1 MGRRGKFKPKLPIP
15 GADDPRGMG
24 SLIPLFIERSRVR
37 GYAEATLETQ
47 EKYLR
52 FFAAWLDTRG
62 IIRPQEVT
70 RPVLERFQRYVFHYR
85 KQDGKPLAINSQLS
99 HILPIM
105 AFFRWLT
112 KSNYILANPAADL
125 ELPRKIKHLPRV
137 VLSAKEM
144 EKVFQQF
151 NLNDPLGLRDRA
163 ICEMFYSSGI
173 RRGELSALKLID
185 VDAERRIIFIREG
198 KGWKDRTVPIG
209 ERALAWLEKYLREVR
224 PSLVVP
230 PDDGTVFL
238 SIDGHALTPDA
249 LTDMTAAY
257 IGAANL
263 GKGGACHLF
272 RHTMAT
278 LMLEGGADIRHIQ
291 QMLGH
296 ENLNTTTIYTRVTIK
311 NLQEVFRKTH
321 PGANLRRNPKRLK
334 NLEKEETDIR
344 EREAALSTLIA
355 KSEKKGKP
363 EIPDTPEGKKR
374 RVRIKRL
381 LGTRV
386 KLLPGEVVKTR
397 KTSGKRK
404 KKQKKPKW

>member
-1 MGRRGKFKPKLPIP
+1 MGRRGKFKPKPAIP

-24 SLIPLFIERSRVR
+24 SLIPQFIERSRVR

-52 FFAAWLDTRG
+52 YFAAWLDTRG
-62 IIRPQEVT
+62 ITRPQEVT
-70 RPVLERFQRYVFHYR
+70 RPMLERFQRYVFHYR
-85 KQDGKPLAINSQLS
+85 KEDGKPLAINSQLA
-99 HILPIM
+99 HIQPVI
-105 AFFRWLT
+105 AFYRWLT
-112 KSNYILANPAADL
+112 KSNFLLANPAADL
-125 ELPRKIKHLPRV
+125 EIPRKIKHLPRV

-151 NLNDPLGLRDRA
+151 NINDFLGLRDRA
-163 ICEMFYSSGI
+163 IFEMFYSSGI

-185 VDAERRIIFIREG
+185 VDAERGIIFIREG

-224 PSLVVP
+224 PSLMVP
-230 PDDGTVFL
+230 PDDGTLFL

-249 LTDMTAAY
+249 LTDMGAAY
-257 IGAANL
+257 VGAANL
-263 GKGGACHLF
+263 GKGGSCHLF

-296 ENLNTTTIYTRVTIK
+296 ENLNTTEIYTRVSIK

-334 NLEKEETDIR
+334 ELEAEENSIEKR
-344 EREAALSTLIA
+344 ESALSALIA

-363 EIPDTPEGKKR
+363 EIPQTPEAKKKR
-374 RVRIKRL
+374 MLIKRL
-381 LGTRV
+381 LGTRI
-386 KLLPGEVVKTR
+386 KLLPGEVVKKR
-397 KTSGKRK
+397 KTSGNRKSTK
-404 KKQKKPKW
+404 KKK